1 MKKLAFLFVLVFSLV
16 TNVNAYKIEKTNDT
30 RTKVKVTLNEQ
41 SYFYEIEDTSNI
53 PTPFGAGLYT
63 FEVYEN
69 IEGTKYRKVKTIK
82 SQIKDDCFTTAN
94 YWVNYSEELTTFT
107 AALVQGNTT
116 AEEKINTIYNY
127 IVNNYKYNYE
137 KINNIPNNYI
147 PNPEAFLK
155 EDSGIC
161 SDFATLFAAMLRSQ
175 NIPIKVVV
183 GYTSAATTYH
193 AWNQVY
199 INGN

>member
-16 TNVNAYKIEKTNDT
+16 TNVNAYKIEKTNDV

-69 IEGTKYRKVKTIK
+69 IEGTKYKKVKTIK

-116 AEEKINTIYNY
+116 TEEKINTIYNY
-127 IVNNYKYNYE
+127 IVNKYSYDFE
-137 KINNIPNNYI
+137 KIHKLPNNYI

-161 SDFATLFAAMLRSQ
+161 SDMATLFAAMLRSQ
-175 NIPIKVVV
+175 NIPTKVIV
-183 GYTSAATTYH
+183 GYNSAATTYH